1 MGTLDTPGRIETR
14 TSMHLLNS
22 LTDDIALTFVRDI
35 SRAVHSEELSVK
47 GVTKNKLGLLTAYT
61 ETLRASLEQILFIF
75 RLCGCHM
82 QNPFCHFLVV
92 ALLLLHG
99 RNNTSTHPFVATWNP
114 VDLMNLICLSRRTF
128 VVDFCLLQ

>member
-1 MGTLDTPGRIETR
+1 
-14 TSMHLLNS
+14 MHLLNS

-35 SRAVHSEELSVK
+35 SRAVHSEELSVT

-99 RNNTSTHPFVATWNP
+99 RNNTSTRPFVATWNP
-114 VDLMNLICLSRRTF
+114 IDLMNLICLSRRTF